1 MRSIL
6 MALTLGVVTMA
17 AVARELEVRH
27 AAEIEYEAERG
38 HYYQLQRSTN
48 LTDWVNVED
57 KVYGHGGRE
66 RRLRTATPD
75 DGATKEFFRV
85 LVTEAPV
92 EGLAPWTYAG
102 VTLNLDDQPGGDAVQ
117 FLTETNGV
125 DLGVAPDPFVYT
137 FTRTGTNQVRVEARP
152 PGLNVDRN
160 DVYVFTYTAAGRGTW
175 VRDEY
180 RKGVIKDRDLGV
192 FTHLVAGGGGAA
204 GGTTSTNQPT
214 VTLPTTVASTPK
226 GLSYSF
232 QSGESRER
240 LEFSTE
246 IGGTEY
252 SDDVGDTEPNVFTYT
267 FSLASTN
274 SAKVVVTYKVGK
286 WDEYDL
292 SYSSASKGNFVRRE
306 YKDGVLDDTDTGVF
320 SAIVMPVSGG
330 TGATSGGTNGGG
342 NTGGTGG
349 GTTNP
354 NPTVGPMPSGS
365 LAGLTYTM
373 RSSTDSVSKLI
384 VSSATAGVEQGDS
397 DTSPFTYTYTLT
409 TPRTAV
415 LKVTFKS
422 DKWDEYQLT
431 SSDGNNAG
439 TFVLQRFDKSTL
451 KDTRTGLFGGQ
462 ATAP

>member
-1 MRSIL
+1 MRSKL
-6 MALTLGVVTMA
+6 LALTMGLITMG

-85 LVTEAPV
+85 LVTDAPV
-92 EGLAPWTYAG
+92 EGLAPWSYVG
-102 VTLNLDDQPGGDAVQ
+102 VTLNLDDQPGGDVVQ

-125 DLGVAPDPFVYT
+125 DQGAVPDPFVYT
-137 FTRTGTNQVRVEARP
+137 FTRTGTNQVRVETRP
-152 PGLNVDRN
+152 PGLSVDRN

-192 FTHLVAGGGGAA
+192 FTHAVVGGGGTSV
-204 GGTTSTNQPT
+204 GGASTNQP
-214 VTLPTTVASTPK
+214 VVNLPTSVASTPK

-240 LEFSTE
+240 LEFTTE
-246 IGGTEY
+246 TSGTEY
-252 SDDVGDTEPNVFTYT
+252 SDDVGDSEPNVFTYT
-267 FSLASTN
+267 FSLPSTN
-274 SAKVVVTYKVGK
+274 SAKVVVTYKPGK

-292 SYSSASKGNFVRRE
+292 TYSSASKGSFVRRE

-330 TGATSGGTNGGG
+330 TGTTGGGGTTGG
-342 NTGGTGG
+342 NTGG

-354 NPTVGPMPSGS
+354 NPAVGLLPTGS

-373 RSSTDSVSKLI
+373 RSSVNSVSMLI
-384 VSSATAGVEQGDS
+384 LSSSTAGVEQGDS

-409 TPRTAV
+409 GARTAT

-431 SSDGNNAG
+431 SPDGNNAG
-439 TFVLQRFDKSTL
+439 TFVMQRFDKGTL